1 MAAAA
6 GITMTA
12 DIQTKARELDYVSQF
27 RHNAEGLMNIL
38 SVTNKI
44 KKAPGTKMVLYTA
57 NVNLNESP
65 GEGEEVQFSKATLT
79 ESYTEALTIERY
91 AKSVTI
97 QAIDEKGYDN
107 AVNKTDEEFRNKLL
121 GKITDKLYKGLDKG
135 TLSVSGE
142 TLQKALAKG
151 LGAVRNK
158 FKMLDRT
165 AGDIIAFVNINDF
178 YEYLGDQPITTQTMF
193 GMTYVEKYLGY
204 SKIILCSDDE
214 VASGKLY
221 VTAANNLVLN
231 YMDVANSEF
240 TRAGFNYTVDSE
252 TGIIGFCVDVD
263 NKTATS
269 ETYAIL
275 GAAIWPEIADGI
287 AKVTI
292 TPGV

>member
-57 NVNLNESP
+57 NVDLKVSP

-107 AVNKTDEEFRNKLL
+107 AINKTDEEFRNKLL
-121 GKITDKLYKGLDKG
+121 GKVTDKLYKGLDKG
-135 TLSVSGE
+135 TLLVSGE

>member
-1 MAAAA
+1 
-6 GITMTA
+6 MTA

-57 NVNLNESP
+57 NVDLKESP

-121 GKITDKLYKGLDKG
+121 GKVTDKLYKGLEKG
-135 TLSVSGE
+135 TLAVSGE

-214 VASGKLY
+214 VTSGKLY

-292 TPGV
+292 TPSV

>member
-1 MAAAA
+1 MN
-6 GITMTA
+6 A

-57 NVNLNESP
+57 NVELQTSP

-121 GKITDKLYKGLDKG
+121 GKITDKLYTGLEKG

-292 TPGV
+292 TPGA

>member
-1 MAAAA
+1 MN
-6 GITMTA
+6 A

-57 NVNLNESP
+57 NVDLKTSP

-79 ESYTEALTIERY
+79 ESYTEALAIERY

-121 GKITDKLYKGLDKG
+121 GKITDKLYAGLDKG

>member
-57 NVNLNESP
+57 NVDLKASP

-121 GKITDKLYKGLDKG
+121 GNITDKLYKGLDKG
-135 TLSVSGE
+135 TLLVSGE

-178 YEYLGDQPITTQTMF
+178 YGYLGDQPITTQTMF

-292 TPGV
+292 TPGA